1 MNQALRRVCEQIG
14 AAALRAADPAQGVR
28 QAIQIEPGA
37 DGPCLQVGPAAWPLA
52 SVDRV
57 LLAAAGKAAA
67 PMAAAAVERLGERL
81 SAGVVVTKTG
91 HAAGHALPTSLP
103 VYEAGHPTPDQN
115 GQRAAGRM
123 LRLLESAG
131 GNDRVIVLL
140 SGGASALLPLP
151 VDGVSLADL
160 QILTGLL
167 LRSGATIN
175 ELNTVRKHLD
185 RLKGGGMA
193 RAANPAPLSALIL
206 SDVVGDPLEVIASG
220 PTVPDPT
227 TYRDAWDILE
237 RYRLVE
243 QTPAAI
249 RAHLQAGLDGAQSE
263 TPKPGD
269 PLFTRTAWQIVG
281 SNRQAA
287 LAAKAEAE
295 RLGYRSLLLTTCLE
309 GEARQMGRLAAALAK
324 SILLHGDPLP
334 PPACLILGGET
345 TVTVRGGGR
354 GGRNQEIALAAALAL
369 DGLDGAAVMALAT
382 DGSDGPTDAAG
393 AIVDGRTIAAARA
406 LGLDARAALEEND
419 AYPFLDRV
427 GALLRTGPTGTN
439 VNDLLVVIC

>member
-1 MNQALRRVCEQIG
+1 MNETLRRVCEQIG
-14 AAALRAADPAQGVR
+14 SAALRAADPAQGVR
-28 QAIQIEPGA
+28 QAIEIQTGPG
-37 DGPCLQVGPAAWPLA
+37 GPSLHAGPAAWPLDG
-52 SVDRV
+52 VERV
-57 LLAAAGKAAA
+57 LLAAAGKGAV
-67 PMAAAAVERLGERL
+67 PMAAAAAESLGPRL

-91 HAAGHALPTSLP
+91 HAAGHALPASLQ
-103 VYEAGHPTPDQN
+103 VYEAGHPTPDLN
-115 GQRAAGRM
+115 GMLAAGHV

-131 GNDRVIVLL
+131 ANDRVIVLL

-151 VDGVSLADL
+151 AAGVSLEDL
-160 QILTGLL
+160 QALTGLL

-193 RAANPAPLSALIL
+193 RAAAPAPLAALIL

-227 TYRDAWDILE
+227 TYQDAWEVLE
-237 RYRLVE
+237 RCRLVE
-243 QTPAAI
+243 QTPAAV
-249 RAHLQAGLDGAQSE
+249 RAHLQAGLAGAQPE

-269 PLFTRTAWQIVG
+269 PLFTRAACQIVG

-295 RLGYRSLLLTTCLE
+295 RLGYPALLLTTYLE
-309 GEARQMGRLAAALAK
+309 GEAREMGKLAAALAK
-324 SILLHGDPLP
+324 SIVLRGDPLP

-345 TVTVRGGGR
+345 TVRVQGGGR

-393 AIVDGRTIAAARA
+393 AIVDGQTLSAARA
-406 LGLDARAALEEND
+406 LGLNARAALDDNN
-419 AYPFLDRV
+419 AYPFLDKA

-439 VNDLLVVIC
+439 VNDLLVIIC